1 MSLGFVLGDATKNHR
16 QVLLEQITNWQAE
29 DPQAKIYYIV
39 PNHNKFSAEVK
50 VLDYLKSQQANQD
63 LFATSNVQTFSF
75 TRLAWYFMKDT
86 ATYQVNRITNAGLNM
101 IVYRSLQEHSDELTI
116 FKGEQTQPGF
126 IAQLVSQLIELQQ
139 SCITY
144 DDIERMKENL
154 SQQDTADSAELEAKL
169 HDIAIIYRDFMQMTD
184 SKYLKPADILPSLTQ
199 YLQNEDLSN
208 SYFII
213 EGFSQFT
220 AQEQAIISVL
230 LQRAK
235 EVRIDLILNRG
246 VTDIEDLSDK
256 QSLFYRSERT
266 YYLLYQQA
274 KKAQVKILNDV
285 YPQELRVET
294 PELQSLAK
302 YWKESTDLKPINVEK
317 IGDNHNLQ
325 VIKADT
331 RMTEIKEIAT
341 RIKQMV
347 ALKGYRYADFL
358 LLTPDLNKYRNII
371 EPIFNDYKVPIFVDL
386 AKKMIDHPLVELLT
400 ALFNVK
406 ARHYRYVDMM
416 RLLKTELL
424 IPKTEYGYLGIKQFR
439 QDLDLTENL
448 ILKFGLEG
456 SQWLRKDDWV
466 YYRFGS
472 SDFGT
477 QTDVQE
483 KITKQVNVIRHY
495 IKEILPPF
503 FKQLDEAEN
512 GKEAAQILMNF
523 LITNGVPEQLI
534 NWRNQALEQ
543 GDMVMADRPE
553 QVWNLFCALMDEYV
567 DTLGDLSF
575 D

>member
-1 MSLGFVLGDATKNHR
+1 MSLGFILGDATKNHR
-16 QVLLEQITNWQAE
+16 QVLLDQITNWQAE

-50 VLDYLKSQQANQD
+50 VLDYLKSQQTNQD

-154 SQQDTADSAELEAKL
+154 SQQDTSDSAELEAKL

-274 KKAQVKILNDV
+274 RKAQVKILNDV

-347 ALKGYRYADFL
+347 ALKDYRYADFL

-371 EPIFNDYKVPIFVDL
+371 EPIFNDYKFQSLWI
-386 AKKMIDHPLVELLT
+386 
-400 ALFNVK
+400 
-406 ARHYRYVDMM
+406 
-416 RLLKTELL
+416 
-424 IPKTEYGYLGIKQFR
+424 YLR
-439 QDLDLTENL
+439 
-448 ILKFGLEG
+448 
-456 SQWLRKDDWV
+456 R
-466 YYRFGS
+466 
-472 SDFGT
+472 
-477 QTDVQE
+477 
-483 KITKQVNVIRHY
+483 
-495 IKEILPPF
+495 
-503 FKQLDEAEN
+503 
-512 GKEAAQILMNF
+512 
-523 LITNGVPEQLI
+523 
-534 NWRNQALEQ
+534 
-543 GDMVMADRPE
+543 
-553 QVWNLFCALMDEYV
+553 
-567 DTLGDLSF
+567 
-575 D
+575 